1 MVVLVGLLKKWKQK
15 QLLTRAIS
23 RLDDGIT
30 WFIEYESQGKEDL
43 MTIHADSQKE
53 ALERMASRMD
63 APFTVTSISAV

>member
-1 MVVLVGLLKKWKQK
+1 MGLLKKWKQK
-15 QLLTRAIS
+15 RLLTRAIN

-30 WFIEYESQGKEDL
+30 WFIEYESQGKQDV

-63 APFTVTSISAV
+63 APFTIMSISAI